1 MNKRKKLKLM
11 NKITLILLFIFF
23 FSFSS
28 YGQLSVGET
37 GNIEVKAGA
46 TLDVAGLEIIPLSN
60 YNISGGTTV
69 TKSNTS
75 IVLPNG
81 DSMNR
86 SYYLEPSMENLSTVL
101 VYNYE
106 EADMNGITHNA
117 KMVVVD
123 GSGNSME
130 YEDAD
135 ALDFQVTSEF
145 QDPGSFAVI
154 SAGDATLSVETLD
167 GEMSISIFPN
177 PTSSILN
184 VSHDGELNIS
194 VYNMLGQEI
203 LETNEK
209 QIDLSGFQKGTYIL
223 LVQNLDSGNTTN
235 FKIIKE

>member
-1 MNKRKKLKLM
+1 M

-28 YGQLSVGET
+28 YGQLFVDGD

-46 TLDVAGLEIIPLSN
+46 TLDVAGLEITPISD
-60 YNISGGTTV
+60 YNFTDVFIN
-69 TKSNTS
+69 KNDTS
-75 IVLPNG
+75 ILLPNG

-86 SYYLEPSMENLSTVL
+86 VYFIDPPVENLSTVL

-106 EADMNGITHNA
+106 EVDMNGITHNA
-117 KMVVVD
+117 KMVVVSD
-123 GSGNSME
+123 PGNYME
-130 YEDAD
+130 YEDMD
-135 ALDFQVTSEF
+135 ELDFQVTSEF
-145 QDPGSFAVI
+145 QDPVTFSMVT
-154 SAGDATLSVETLD
+154 AGDATLSVETLD

-184 VSHDGELNIS
+184 VSHDGDLNIS

-209 QIDLSGFQKGTYIL
+209 QIDISGFQKGTYIL
-223 LVQNLDSGNTTN
+223 LVQNLESGNTTN

>member
-1 MNKRKKLKLM
+1 M

-46 TLDVAGLEIIPLSN
+46 TLDVAGLEITPLSN

-69 TKSNTS
+69 NKSNTS

-135 ALDFQVTSEF
+135 ALDYQVTSEF

-184 VSHDGELNIS
+184 VSHDGDLNIS

-223 LVQNLDSGNTTN
+223 LVQNLESGNTTN

>member
-1 MNKRKKLKLM
+1 M
-11 NKITLILLFIFF
+11 NKITLIPLFIFF

-28 YGQLSVGET
+28 YGQLFVDGD

-46 TLDVAGLEIIPLSN
+46 TLDVAGLEITPISD
-60 YNISGGTTV
+60 YNFTDVFIN
-69 TKSNTS
+69 KNDTS
-75 IVLPNG
+75 ILLPNG

-86 SYYLEPSMENLSTVL
+86 VYFIDPPVENLSTVL

-106 EADMNGITHNA
+106 EVDMNGITHNA
-117 KMVVVD
+117 KMVVVSD
-123 GSGNSME
+123 PGNYME
-130 YEDAD
+130 YEDMD
-135 ALDFQVTSEF
+135 ELDFQVTSEF
-145 QDPGSFAVI
+145 QDPGTFSMVT
-154 SAGDATLSVETLD
+154 AGDATLSVETLD

-184 VSHDGELNIS
+184 VSHDGDFNIS

-209 QIDLSGFQKGTYIL
+209 QIDISGFQKGTYIL
-223 LVQNLDSGNTTN
+223 LVQNLESGNTTN

>member
-1 MNKRKKLKLM
+1 M

-184 VSHDGELNIS
+184 VSHDGDLNIS

>member
-1 MNKRKKLKLM
+1 M

-209 QIDLSGFQKGTYIL
+209 QIDISGFQKGTYIL

>member
-1 MNKRKKLKLM
+1 M

-28 YGQLSVGET
+28 YGQLYVWPD

-46 TLDVAGLEIIPLSN
+46 TLDVAGLEITPISD
-60 YNISGGTTV
+60 YNFNDVFIN
-69 TKSNTS
+69 KNDTS
-75 IVLPNG
+75 ILLPNG

-86 SYYLEPSMENLSTVL
+86 VYFIDPPVENLSTVL

-117 KMVVVD
+117 KMVVVSD
-123 GSGNSME
+123 PGNYME
-130 YEDAD
+130 YEDMD
-135 ALDFQVTSEF
+135 ELDFQVTSEF
-145 QDPGSFAVI
+145 QDPGSFFMVT
-154 SAGDATLSVETLD
+154 AGDATLSVETLD

-184 VSHDGELNIS
+184 VSHDGDLNIS

-209 QIDLSGFQKGTYIL
+209 QIDISGFQKGTYIL
-223 LVQNLDSGNTTN
+223 LVQNLESGNTTN

>member
-1 MNKRKKLKLM
+1 M
-11 NKITLILLFIFF
+11 NKITLIPLFIFF

-28 YGQLSVGET
+28 YGQLFVDGD

-46 TLDVAGLEIIPLSN
+46 TLDVAGLEITPISD
-60 YNISGGTTV
+60 YNLTDVFIN
-69 TKSNTS
+69 KNDTS
-75 IVLPNG
+75 ILLPNG

-86 SYYLEPSMENLSTVL
+86 VYFIDPPVENLSTVL

-106 EADMNGITHNA
+106 EVDMNGITHNA
-117 KMVVVD
+117 KMVVVSD
-123 GSGNSME
+123 PGNYME
-130 YEDAD
+130 YEDMD
-135 ALDFQVTSEF
+135 ELDFQVTSEF
-145 QDPGSFAVI
+145 QDPGTFSMVT
-154 SAGDATLSVETLD
+154 AGDATLSVETLD

-184 VSHDGELNIS
+184 VSHDGDLNIS

-209 QIDLSGFQKGTYIL
+209 QIDISGFQKGTYIL
-223 LVQNLDSGNTTN
+223 LVQNLESGNTTN

>member
-1 MNKRKKLKLM
+1 M
-11 NKITLILLFIFF
+11 NKITLIFLFVFF

-28 YGQLSVGET
+28 YGQVSVGEN

-46 TLDVAGLEIIPLSN
+46 TLDVAGLEIIPISD
-60 YNISGGTTV
+60 YNITAGV
-69 TKSNTS
+69 TINKSDTS

-86 SYYLEPSMENLSTVL
+86 SYYLDPSMENLSTVL

-106 EADMNGITHNA
+106 EVDMNGITHNA
-117 KMVVVD
+117 KMVVVSD
-123 GSGNSME
+123 PGNYME
-130 YEDAD
+130 YEDMD
-135 ALDFQVTSEF
+135 ELDFQVTSEF
-145 QDPGSFAVI
+145 QDPVTFSMVT
-154 SAGDATLSVETLD
+154 AGDATLSVETLD

-184 VSHDGELNIS
+184 VSHDGDLNIS

-209 QIDLSGFQKGTYIL
+209 QIDISGFQKGAYIL
-223 LVQNLDSGNTTN
+223 LVQNLESGNTTN

>member
-28 YGQLSVGET
+28 YGQLFVSGD

-46 TLDVAGLEIIPLSN
+46 TLDVAGLEITPISD
-60 YNISGGTTV
+60 YNFNDVFIN
-69 TKSNTS
+69 KNDTS
-75 IVLPNG
+75 ILLPNG

-86 SYYLEPSMENLSTVL
+86 VYFIDPPVENLSTVL

-117 KMVVVD
+117 KMVVVSD
-123 GSGNSME
+123 PATYME
-130 YEDAD
+130 YEDMD
-135 ALDFQVTSEF
+135 ELDFQVTSEF
-145 QDPGSFAVI
+145 QDPGSFFMVT
-154 SAGDATLSVETLD
+154 AGDATLSVETLD

-184 VSHDGELNIS
+184 VSHDGDLNIS

-209 QIDLSGFQKGTYIL
+209 QIDISGFQKGTYIL
-223 LVQNLDSGNTTN
+223 LVQNLESGNTTN

>member
-1 MNKRKKLKLM
+1 M
-11 NKITLILLFIFF
+11 NKITFIFLFVF
-23 FSFSS
+23 FVSISSFA
-28 YGQLSVGET
+28 QVSVGEN

-46 TLDVAGLEIIPLSN
+46 TLDVAGLEITPISD
-60 YNISGGTTV
+60 YNITAGV
-69 TKSNTS
+69 TINKSDTS

-86 SYYLEPSMENLSTVL
+86 SYYLDPSMENLSTVL

-106 EADMNGITHNA
+106 DADMNGINKKK

-130 YEDAD
+130 YEDTD
-135 ALDFQVTSEF
+135 ELDYQVTSEF
-145 QDPGSFAVI
+145 QDPGSFAIVT
-154 SAGDATLSVETLD
+154 AGDATLSIETVD

-184 VSHDGELNIS
+184 VNFDGELNLSIH
-194 VYNMLGQEI
+194 NMLGQQI
-203 LETNEK
+203 LETNDK
-209 QIDLSGFQKGTYIL
+209 QIDFSGYEKGTYIL
-223 LVQNLDSGNTTN
+223 VVQNLESGNTTN